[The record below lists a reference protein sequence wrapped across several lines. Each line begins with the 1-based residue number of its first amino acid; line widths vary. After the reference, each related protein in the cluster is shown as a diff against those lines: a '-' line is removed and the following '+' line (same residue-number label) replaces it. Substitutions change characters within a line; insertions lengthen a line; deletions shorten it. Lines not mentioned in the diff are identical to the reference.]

1 MKYNSI
7 IPEGFVPSQACI
19 NGLLKAAHK
28 TADKALDA
36 YRHGRFEEMISLGK
50 MNLLLLNA
58 HNEAQEARRREADR
72 RYQEALNRNA
82 HAFDWAISEDVPF

>member
-19 NGLLKAAHK
+19 NGLLKAARK
-28 TADKALDA
+28 TADNALDA
-36 YRHGRFEEMISLGK
+36 YRHGRFKQMSTLGK
-50 MNLLLLNA
+50 MNILLLNA
-58 HNEAQEARRREADR
+58 HNEAQEARSREIDR